1 MTVWLTDRV
10 YLLLTWMGFTVG
22 CLAAKFLPRTWL
34 ICLSD
39 LLARIGFYCFSSFR
53 TRSVANIIA
62 VFGER
67 LGGAA
72 AEDIARR
79 SLRSFLRSCVEIAV
93 AMESSDDEIRDLISI
108 VGSEHLDAALAKG
121 SGVLILSAH
130 LGNFFLV
137 GSRIAIDGYAVSVLV
152 NQPRESHLARLL
164 DKYRLQIR
172 QKTIHARPRKE
183 ALKAL
188 RETLRR
194 NEVAVIISDE
204 YRRGTGIEVPL
215 FGRTVIARRGPA
227 TMALRTRAAIV
238 PACLIR
244 QADGAL
250 TLVIEPELELD
261 RSGKSGDQI
270 RENVVRITQWL
281 ESKVRAYPDQWNWM
295 NIRWWKP
302 EASATT
308 SQEPAHQAL

>member
-1 MTVWLTDRV
+1 
-10 YLLLTWMGFTVG
+10 MGFTVG
-22 CLAAKFLPRTWL
+22 CLAARFLPRIWL
-34 ICLSD
+34 IRFSD
-39 LLARIGFYCFSSFR
+39 LLARIGYYCFSSFR
-53 TRSVANIIA
+53 IRSVTNITA
-62 VFGER
+62 VFGDR
-67 LGGAA
+67 LGRAA

-79 SLRSFLRSCVEIAV
+79 SLRNFLRSCIEIAV
-93 AMESSDDEIRDLISI
+93 AMESSDDEVRDLISI

-172 QKTIHARPRKE
+172 QKTIHAHPRKE
-183 ALKAL
+183 ALKVL

-227 TMALRTRAAIV
+227 TMALRTSAAIV

-244 QADGAL
+244 QGDGAL
-250 TLVIEPELELD
+250 KLVIEPELELD

-270 RENVVRITQWL
+270 RENVIRITQWL
-281 ESKVRAYPDQWNWM
+281 EGKVQAYPDQWNWM
-295 NIRWWKP
+295 NIRWWRADP
-302 EASATT
+302 ET
-308 SQEPAHQAL
+308 SRAHEPARQTL

>member
-1 MTVWLTDRV
+1 MIAWLTGNV
-10 YLLLTWMGFTVG
+10 YFLITWIGFTVG
-22 CLAAKFLPRTWL
+22 CLAARFLPRPWL
-34 ICLSD
+34 IRFAD
-39 LLARIGFYCFSSFR
+39 LLARVGFYCFSRFR
-53 TRSVANIIA
+53 TRSVANITA

-67 LGGAA
+67 LGRTA
-72 AEDIARR
+72 AEDMARR
-79 SLRSFLRSCVEIAV
+79 SLRNFLRSCIEIAV
-93 AMESSDDEIRDLISI
+93 AMEASDDEVRDLISI
-108 VGSEHLDAALAKG
+108 VGREHLDAALAKG

-152 NQPRESHLARLL
+152 NQRRESPLTRLL
-164 DKYRLQIR
+164 DKYRLQIQ
-172 QKTIHARPRKE
+172 QKTIHARPRQE

-204 YRRGTGIEVPL
+204 YQRGAGIEVPL

-227 TMALRTRAAIV
+227 TMALRTSAAIV
-238 PACLIR
+238 PAYLIR

-270 RENVVRITQWL
+270 RENVIRITEWL
-281 ESKVRAYPDQWNWM
+281 ENKVRAYPDQWNWM

-302 EASATT
+302 ESGT
-308 SQEPAHQAL
+308 SSSHEPARQAL